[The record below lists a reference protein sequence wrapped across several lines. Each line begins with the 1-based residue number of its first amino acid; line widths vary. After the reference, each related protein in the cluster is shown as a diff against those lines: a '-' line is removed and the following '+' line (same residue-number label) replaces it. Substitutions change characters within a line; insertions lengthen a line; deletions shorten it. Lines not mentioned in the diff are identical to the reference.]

1 MRAAMANAE
10 VGDDVYREDPS
21 VNLLEERAA
30 AILGKEA
37 AILVPTGT
45 MGNTIAVKIHTEHGQ
60 EVICDG
66 RSHVFNYELAM
77 MAWFAGCV
85 PRPIPTDD
93 GILTWDRIRPQ
104 IRPLSPHWAPTGLIE
119 VENTHNIAGGSVYPL
134 EILREIYEGA
144 HSAGLPVHMDGARI
158 FNAAAALGVSAST
171 IAANADTVMFCLSKG
186 LSAPVGS
193 MLAGTQKAIDKG
205 RLYRKRLGGGM
216 RQAGVLA
223 AAGLIALE
231 KMPQRLH
238 EDHAN
243 AKLIASA
250 LAEIPGLKIDSSKV
264 RTNILIFDI
273 AGTGLTSQAFSAE
286 LKARGILA
294 NGVGPSLMRMVTHR
308 EVTRD
313 MCVEAVESIR
323 EIAGVRRLQTA
334 THS

>member
-1 MRAAMANAE
+1 
-10 VGDDVYREDPS
+10 
-21 VNLLEERAA
+21 
-30 AILGKEA
+30 
-37 AILVPTGT
+37 
-45 MGNTIAVKIHTEHGQ
+45 
-60 EVICDG
+60 
-66 RSHVFNYELAM
+66 
-77 MAWFAGCV
+77 
-85 PRPIPTDD
+85 
-93 GILTWDRIRPQ
+93 
-104 IRPLSPHWAPTGLIE
+104 
-119 VENTHNIAGGSVYPL
+119 
-134 EILREIYEGA
+134 
-144 HSAGLPVHMDGARI
+144 
-158 FNAAAALGVSAST
+158 
-171 IAANADTVMFCLSKG
+171 
-186 LSAPVGS
+186 
-193 MLAGTQKAIDKG
+193 
-205 RLYRKRLGGGM
+205 
-216 RQAGVLA
+216 
-223 AAGLIALE
+223 
-231 KMPQRLH
+231 MPQRLH